1 MSVIRIKKF
10 KKIVFGYI
18 EINLSNLKLIEL
30 KINQVIDS
38 IFSTF
43 TNLTTQ
49 IISPTL
55 IIPKMVMSVRTPV
68 THDFD
73 IVE

>member
-1 MSVIRIKKF
+1 MRIKKF

-18 EINLSNLKLIEL
+18 EINLSCLKLSEL
-30 KINQVIDS
+30 KINQEIDS
-38 IFSTF
+38 IFSTS

-55 IIPKMVMSVRTPV
+55 IIPKMVMSNQ
-68 THDFD
+68 FF
-73 IVE
+73 